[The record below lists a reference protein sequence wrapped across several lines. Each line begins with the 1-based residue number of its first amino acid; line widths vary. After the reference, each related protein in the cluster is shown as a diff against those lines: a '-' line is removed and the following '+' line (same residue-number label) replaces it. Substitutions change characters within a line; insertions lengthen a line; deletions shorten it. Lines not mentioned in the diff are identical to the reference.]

1 MNYTVIEHLVI
12 SIAKNNRMI
21 SFLCTVCQVK
31 FTSTYNN
38 NKVTGIVGSSV
49 NFTWTFSGD
58 VKVAQMEINSNV
70 LVSKDKT
77 LQVTTIT
84 NSPYSGRVSVV
95 WNGRSPGQ
103 VTFTLN
109 LIRMT
114 DEGSYICR
122 LTPVTLG
129 DISRTDTVQLIV
141 SGKYKLYNVLGY
153 GELRDSSWNQIDF
166 QLIIHM

>member
-1 MNYTVIEHLVI
+1 MNYTVTEHLII

-21 SFLCTVCQVK
+21 SFLCTVCQVQ

-38 NKVTGIVGSSV
+38 NNVIGIVGSYV

-58 VKVAQMEINSNV
+58 VEEAQLEINSNV
-70 LVSKDKT
+70 LVSINKI

-84 NSPYSGRVSVV
+84 NSPYSGRVGAV
-95 WNGRSPGQ
+95 WDGRSPGQ

-114 DEGSYICR
+114 DEGSYTCK
-122 LTPVTLG
+122 LKPVDDFQNSPSDTL
-129 DISRTDTVQLIV
+129 QLIV
-141 SGKYKLYNVLGY
+141 LGK
-153 GELRDSSWNQIDF
+153 
-166 QLIIHM
+166 

>member
-1 MNYTVIEHLVI
+1 M
-12 SIAKNNRMI
+12 RC
-21 SFLCTVCQVK
+21 FLCTVCQIQ
-31 FTSTYNN
+31 FSSTYNN

-49 NFTWTFSGD
+49 NFTWSISGD
-58 VKVAQMEINSNV
+58 VKVAQLEINSNV
-70 LVSKDKT
+70 LVSIDKA

-84 NSPYSGRVSVV
+84 NSPYSRRVSVV

-122 LTPVTLG
+122 LMPVALD
-129 DISRTDTVQLIV
+129 DIQLTDTVQLIV
-141 SGKYKLYNVLGY
+141 LGK
-153 GELRDSSWNQIDF
+153 
-166 QLIIHM
+166 